1 LDSKERDRWMA
12 VNYCIV
18 NVDKTISQFQG
29 IVKTYEAVKREI
41 LKLKIDYHLL
51 PEINEGIERAK
62 QKIKELSGV

>member
-1 LDSKERDRWMA
+1 MDSKERDRWMA

-29 IVKTYEAVKREI
+29 IIKTYEQIKSEV
-41 LKLKIDYHLL
+41 LKLKINYELL